1 MVSKTG
7 FFLTAGTVIIFGY
20 FLQKTKDPKLDIP
33 IASTRQHLLKDNL
46 TLLGTNDLHSTV
58 AGLGLK
64 LYPDKI
70 EGGYSK
76 LVHMINSIRYVI
88 FLSLAIASDS

>member
-7 FFLTAGTVIIFGY
+7 FMISAGTVIIFGY
-20 FLQKTKDPKLDIP
+20 FLQKAKDHKLIIP
-33 IASTRQHLLKDNL
+33 IVSTRQHLLKNNL

-64 LYPDKI
+64 LYPDMI

-76 LVHMINSIRYVI
+76 LVYMINFIRYVI
-88 FLSLAIASDS
+88 FNH